1 MTLCAEAASENTA
14 ALAHMRR
21 SPSTFF
27 DRAEAAA
34 SYRPEAQINVPD
46 IFANASI
53 LPQRLTLCCQVI
65 SFTYTMRLPCSC
77 MLVIMECVCAGCV
90 E

>member
-27 DRAEAAA
+27 DRAENAA
-34 SYRPEAQINVPD
+34 SYRPEAQINIPD
-46 IFANASI
+46 MFANTSL
-53 LPQRLTLCCQVI
+53 LPQRSTLCSQVI
-65 SFTYTMRLPCSC
+65 FHMHHALVELMHACDYEMRGLR
-77 MLVIMECVCAGCV
+77 
-90 E
+90 